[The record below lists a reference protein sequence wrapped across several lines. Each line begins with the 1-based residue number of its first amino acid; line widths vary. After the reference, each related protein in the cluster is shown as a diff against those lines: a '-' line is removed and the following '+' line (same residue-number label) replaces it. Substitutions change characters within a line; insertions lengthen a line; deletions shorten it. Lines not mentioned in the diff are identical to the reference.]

1 MDVSA
6 DSGGIKLVK
15 GTTWLRHTFSPNFP
29 WAVNFERDRFLVVG
43 SGAGFDLQRHGDNCC
58 RAETLHG

>member
-29 WAVNFERDRFLVVG
+29 WAVNFERDRFLVALK
-43 SGAGFDLQRHGDNCC
+43 SK
-58 RAETLHG
+58 ETSR